1 MLSAWRGFYRYL
13 GRDHGYA
20 NNPCVGLRAPKAS
33 PIGWRHAPRC
43 RPRTPRLPHPP
54 RNLPHFP
61 RNIKDLTMPSDAKWP
76 HMNWPGAEEFTK
88 LLGDMKMPMMP
99 NADVLMRA
107 TQRNMA
113 ALSAANRIALEGAQ
127 AVAKRH
133 MEIMQQTM
141 GELTQ
146 TLQAMAATQPSQEK
160 AARQAELLKTAYER
174 AVANTRELGDLIQRS
189 NGEAMSALNQ
199 RVAEAIDEVKQLVQQ
214 TKPG

>member
-1 MLSAWRGFYRYL
+1 
-13 GRDHGYA
+13 
-20 NNPCVGLRAPKAS
+20 
-33 PIGWRHAPRC
+33 
-43 RPRTPRLPHPP
+43 
-54 RNLPHFP
+54 
-61 RNIKDLTMPSDAKWP
+61 MPSDAKWP

-146 TLQAMAATQPSQEK
+146 TLQAMAATQPPQEK

>member
-1 MLSAWRGFYRYL
+1 
-13 GRDHGYA
+13 
-20 NNPCVGLRAPKAS
+20 
-33 PIGWRHAPRC
+33 
-43 RPRTPRLPHPP
+43 
-54 RNLPHFP
+54 
-61 RNIKDLTMPSDAKWP
+61 MPSDAKWP
-76 HMNWPGAEEFTK
+76 QMNWPGAEEFTK

-146 TLQAMAATQPSQEK
+146 TLQAMAVTQPPQEK

>member
-1 MLSAWRGFYRYL
+1 
-13 GRDHGYA
+13 
-20 NNPCVGLRAPKAS
+20 
-33 PIGWRHAPRC
+33 
-43 RPRTPRLPHPP
+43 
-54 RNLPHFP
+54 
-61 RNIKDLTMPSDAKWP
+61 MPSDAKWP

-146 TLQAMAATQPSQEK
+146 TLQAMAVTQPPQEK